1 MDKQRDRN
9 LVTGGAGFLGSHLID
24 ALMEKGEEV
33 ICLDNYFTGRKQ
45 NIIKWINHPKF
56 ELIRHDVTEPI
67 FLEIDKI
74 WHLAC
79 PASPIHYQYNPIK
92 TSKTSFLGTY
102 NMLGLAT
109 RTKAK
114 LLLASTSEVYGN
126 PLIHPQKESY
136 FGNVNN
142 IGIRS
147 CYDEGKRIAETLCFD
162 YNRMHKTE
170 ISVMR
175 IFNTFGPRMQI
186 DDGRVVSNFINQAL
200 RGENLTVYGDGSQT
214 RSFCYVEDLIN
225 GMIKLMESEVK
236 GPINIGAQNELRI
249 DKLAEIIIKKI
260 NRELKINFNPIPQD
274 DPIMRRPSIEKAK
287 KELGWSPTVDFEEGL
302 EKTINYFIEL
312 NKLSI

>member
-287 KELGWSPTVDFEEGL
+287 KELGWSPTVDFEE
-302 EKTINYFIEL
+302 
-312 NKLSI
+312 

>member
-1 MDKQRDRN
+1 MNKHLHRN

-24 ALMEKGEEV
+24 VLMEKGEEV

-109 RTKAK
+109 RTKSK

-126 PLIHPQKESY
+126 PLIHPQREDY

-162 YNRMHKTE
+162 YNRMHKTK

-225 GMIKLMESEVK
+225 GMIKLMDSNVK

-249 DKLAEIIIKKI
+249 DHLAEMIIKKI
-260 NRELKINFNPIPQD
+260 NPKLKINFKPIPQD
-274 DPIMRRPSIEKAK
+274 DPIMRKPSIEKAK
-287 KELGWSPTVDFEEGL
+287 KELDWSPKVDLEKGL

-312 NKLSI
+312 NKSYI